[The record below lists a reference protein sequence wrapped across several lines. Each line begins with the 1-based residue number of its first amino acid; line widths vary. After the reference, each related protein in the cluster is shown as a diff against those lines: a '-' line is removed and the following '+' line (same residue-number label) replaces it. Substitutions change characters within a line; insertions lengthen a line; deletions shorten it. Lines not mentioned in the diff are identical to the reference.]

1 MPDDYPVE
9 VEFYKEISK
18 VLGGTARA
26 KGYLAEN
33 LENPLM
39 DFMSKTF
46 PDHALGEIIY
56 KSVRYKSKKDPLDL
70 IKIAAWAR
78 LIYEWRE

>member
-1 MPDDYPVE
+1 MPDPNP
-9 VEFYKEISK
+9 VEFYNKVNE
-18 VLGGTARA
+18 VLGRVAKE
-26 KGYLAEN
+26 KGYLDPMS

-39 DFMSKTF
+39 DFMTQLF

-78 LIYEWRE
+78 LIYEWRDK

>member
-9 VEFYKEISK
+9 FYEEISK
-18 VLGGTARA
+18 VLGGTALS
-26 KGYLAEN
+26 KGYLSEN

-56 KSVRYKSKKDPLDL
+56 KAVRYKSKMDPVDL

-78 LIYEWRE
+78 LIYEWRDK